1 MAKIEVLGS
10 EITTAKLNS
19 DDYISL
25 TDMAKHKNPAETS
38 LVISHWLS
46 TRYTVELLGVWER
59 LNNPGFNTTEF
70 SSIRNESG
78 SNGFVL
84 STKNWVEKTSAI
96 GIYSKAGENPGEQI
110 DTILRFFI
118 KSY

>member
-10 EITTAKLNS
+10 TISTVKSYNN

-46 TRYTVELLGVWER
+46 TRYTVDFMGVWER
-59 LNNPGFNTTEF
+59 LNNPDFNTTEF
-70 SSIRNESG
+70 SSITAAR
-78 SNGFVL
+78 
-84 STKNWVEKTSAI
+84 A
-96 GIYSKAGENPGEQI
+96 PC
-110 DTILRFFI
+110 
-118 KSY
+118 